1 MDPLLL
7 AAEVDTLRQITSDW
21 MVQQGAAGGVD
32 WSVPD
37 GQPYCLHALAA
48 FGAAVGDKDVALW
61 PALLHGV
68 PTGFDNDIPASNVFA
83 PRCVPPSD
91 EDLQIYFCNWG
102 GAEAEPALLAELV
115 QKELTAGYIEEVSSL
130 ADAQERWGDK
140 LAVGRMNVVK
150 AEGRKPRLVV
160 DSSICNT
167 NSACVVN
174 EAYSLPSL
182 QSVRHSFPLRGCTAQ
197 LAAFSLD
204 IEAAHKTVRVRESDR
219 GLLGIQMQVPGQP
232 LRFFFYKVCPFGA
245 VFLCLL
251 VSACQRVFGSSS
263 APAVLGAPCTPD
275 VRRRP
280 PCFHGTAGLL
290 FFLHPCHS
298 AFARSLVIRWHGPN
312 FSAGPPFFGLAG
324 NSIFWPAG

>member
-1 MDPLLL
+1 
-7 AAEVDTLRQITSDW
+7 
-21 MVQQGAAGGVD
+21 MVPHGGGVD

-48 FGAAVGDKDVALW
+48 FGAVVGDKDVALW
-61 PALLHGV
+61 PALLRGV
-68 PTGFDNDIPASNVFA
+68 PTGFDNGIPASNVFA

-91 EDLQIYFCNWG
+91 EDLQICFGNWG
-102 GAEAEPALLAELV
+102 GAEAEPALLADLV
-115 QKELTAGYIEEVSSL
+115 QKELAAGYIEEVSSL

-150 AEGRKPRLVV
+150 VEGRKPRLVV
-160 DSSICNT
+160 DSSVCNT
-167 NSACVVN
+167 NSACVAK
-174 EAYSLPSL
+174 AYSLHSL

-232 LRFFFYKVCPFGA
+232 LRFFFYKVCPFRA
-245 VFLCLL
+245 VF
-251 VSACQRVFGSSS
+251 SAFWFQRVSGFLVR
-263 APAVLGAPCTPD
+263 VLHQLFW
-275 VRRRP
+275 VRHALLMYADDLLAFTELQVIDLLASLAL
-280 PCFHGTAGLL
+280 CF
-290 FFLHPCHS
+290 S

-312 FSAGPPFFGLAG
+312 FSAGPPLFGLVG
-324 NSIFWPAG
+324 ISIFWPAG